1 MRATRES
8 AVPPTPAVGTIPSVA
23 TRCLDRDAPCGR
35 YAALIATLPLVAMLP
50 WPTACPLLD
59 SPLLD
64 SRRSSLSHAKGP
76 TRVCT
81 SRSTSTRAPPPVR
94 CQNIESRTYLGPTSD
109 PPHSLTVAN
118 RPDLDLLRTSLVPHS
133 YISLVPRSYPSL
145 RAAVSSSGVAMS
157 AGMHSVSSGATVGG
171 DELPFDTADH
181 PRASACRCVLLPRS
195 YVLRLTS
202 CLLSLASYVS
212 LLNSYLSHPATSTCP
227 FKPTVSA
234 ARTRQCCCSRA
245 VAS

>member
-1 MRATRES
+1 MRKGPHAS
-8 AVPPTPAVGTIPSVA
+8 APRGV
-23 TRCLDRDAPCGR
+23 
-35 YAALIATLPLVAMLP
+35 LPLEH
-50 WPTACPLLD
+50 
-59 SPLLD
+59 
-64 SRRSSLSHAKGP
+64 RRRCAAK
-76 TRVCT
+76 T
-81 SRSTSTRAPPPVR
+81 SKV
-94 CQNIESRTYLGPTSD
+94 GPTSD
-109 PPHSLTVAN
+109 LPRTLRIPSPLLIDSTN